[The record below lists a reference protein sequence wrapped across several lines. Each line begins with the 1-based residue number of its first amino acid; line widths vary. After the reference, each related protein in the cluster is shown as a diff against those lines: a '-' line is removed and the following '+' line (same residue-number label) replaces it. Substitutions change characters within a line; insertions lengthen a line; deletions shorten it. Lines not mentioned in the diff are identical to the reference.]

1 MTEGGHFQSETGHGS
16 VIMMSNSKQSGF
28 EYAKKILA
36 DSDLAGLVFWLG
48 FRSFNEDELSTL
60 IESSDEKIELALQKL
75 RQNGVVNPIKD
86 DQEKWTLTNDG
97 DDLRN
102 MLISLSVW
110 SRQQMDNQEEIIPE
124 LIVEPERV
132 ANLKELVKFRDGV
145 VRKYMNI

>member
-1 MTEGGHFQSETGHGS
+1 M
-16 VIMMSNSKQSGF
+16 
-28 EYAKKILA
+28 
-36 DSDLAGLVFWLG
+36 
-48 FRSFNEDELSTL
+48 
-60 IESSDEKIELALQKL
+60 
-75 RQNGVVNPIKD
+75 
-86 DQEKWTLTNDG
+86 TNDG

-110 SRQQMDNQEEIIPE
+110 GRQQMDNQEEIIPE

>member
-1 MTEGGHFQSETGHGS
+1 M
-16 VIMMSNSKQSGF
+16 
-28 EYAKKILA
+28 
-36 DSDLAGLVFWLG
+36 
-48 FRSFNEDELSTL
+48 
-60 IESSDEKIELALQKL
+60 

-86 DQEKWTLTNDG
+86 DQEKWTLTSDG

-110 SRQQMDNQEEIIPE
+110 GSQQMDDQEEVNPE

>member
-1 MTEGGHFQSETGHGS
+1 M
-16 VIMMSNSKQSGF
+16 
-28 EYAKKILA
+28 
-36 DSDLAGLVFWLG
+36 
-48 FRSFNEDELSTL
+48 
-60 IESSDEKIELALQKL
+60 

-110 SRQQMDNQEEIIPE
+110 GRQQMDNQEEIIPE

-145 VRKYMNI
+145 MRKYMNI

>member
-1 MTEGGHFQSETGHGS
+1 M
-16 VIMMSNSKQSGF
+16 
-28 EYAKKILA
+28 
-36 DSDLAGLVFWLG
+36 
-48 FRSFNEDELSTL
+48 
-60 IESSDEKIELALQKL
+60 

-86 DQEKWTLTNDG
+86 DQEKWTLTSDG

-110 SRQQMDNQEEIIPE
+110 GRQQMDDQEEVNPE

>member
-1 MTEGGHFQSETGHGS
+1 MKS
-16 VIMMSNSKQSGF
+16 ISKQSGF

-36 DSDLAGLVFWLG
+36 DPNQAGLVFWLG
-48 FRSFNEDELSTL
+48 FRPFDEEELTVL
-60 IESSDEKIELALQKL
+60 IESSDEDIELALQKL

-86 DQEKWTLTNDG
+86 DQAKWALTSDG

-110 SRQQMDNQEEIIPE
+110 GRQQMDDQEEIIPE

>member
-1 MTEGGHFQSETGHGS
+1 MTS
-16 VIMMSNSKQSGF
+16 
-28 EYAKKILA
+28 
-36 DSDLAGLVFWLG
+36 
-48 FRSFNEDELSTL
+48 
-60 IESSDEKIELALQKL
+60 
-75 RQNGVVNPIKD
+75 
-86 DQEKWTLTNDG
+86 DG

-110 SRQQMDNQEEIIPE
+110 GRQQMDDQEEVNPE

>member
-1 MTEGGHFQSETGHGS
+1 MT
-16 VIMMSNSKQSGF
+16 N
-28 EYAKKILA
+28 
-36 DSDLAGLVFWLG
+36 
-48 FRSFNEDELSTL
+48 N
-60 IESSDEKIELALQKL
+60 
-75 RQNGVVNPIKD
+75 
-86 DQEKWTLTNDG
+86 G

-110 SRQQMDNQEEIIPE
+110 GRQQMDNQEEIIPE

>member
-1 MTEGGHFQSETGHGS
+1 
-16 VIMMSNSKQSGF
+16 MMSNSKQSGF

-36 DSDLAGLVFWLG
+36 DSDQAGLVFWLG
-48 FRSFNEDELSTL
+48 FRPFNEDELSTL
-60 IESSDEKIELALQKL
+60 IESSDADIELALQKL
-75 RQNGVVNPIKD
+75 RQNVVVNPIKD

-110 SRQQMDNQEEIIPE
+110 GRQQMDNQEEIIPE

>member
-1 MTEGGHFQSETGHGS
+1 MTS
-16 VIMMSNSKQSGF
+16 
-28 EYAKKILA
+28 
-36 DSDLAGLVFWLG
+36 
-48 FRSFNEDELSTL
+48 
-60 IESSDEKIELALQKL
+60 
-75 RQNGVVNPIKD
+75 
-86 DQEKWTLTNDG
+86 DG

-110 SRQQMDNQEEIIPE
+110 GRQQMDNQEEIIPE

>member
-1 MTEGGHFQSETGHGS
+1 M
-16 VIMMSNSKQSGF
+16 
-28 EYAKKILA
+28 
-36 DSDLAGLVFWLG
+36 
-48 FRSFNEDELSTL
+48 
-60 IESSDEKIELALQKL
+60 

-110 SRQQMDNQEEIIPE
+110 GRQQMDNQEEIIPE

>member
-1 MTEGGHFQSETGHGS
+1 M
-16 VIMMSNSKQSGF
+16 
-28 EYAKKILA
+28 
-36 DSDLAGLVFWLG
+36 
-48 FRSFNEDELSTL
+48 
-60 IESSDEKIELALQKL
+60 QKL

-86 DQEKWTLTNDG
+86 DQEKWTLTSDG

-110 SRQQMDNQEEIIPE
+110 GRQQMDDQEEVNPE

>member
-1 MTEGGHFQSETGHGS
+1 M
-16 VIMMSNSKQSGF
+16 
-28 EYAKKILA
+28 
-36 DSDLAGLVFWLG
+36 
-48 FRSFNEDELSTL
+48 
-60 IESSDEKIELALQKL
+60 

-110 SRQQMDNQEEIIPE
+110 GRQQMDNQEEIIPE

-132 ANLKELVKFRDGV
+132 ANLKELVKFREGV
-145 VRKYMNI
+145 MRKYMNI